1 MGSATLVFTM
11 GRFLGLGTLAL
22 FTACLIVLV
31 NSNIDHNLKELG
43 QVEGL
48 PESLLKIN
56 HNELRWKRAAKE
68 GKKSKKGNKI
78 RKNKASQG
86 KKKKKAGGK
95 STKKRSSK
103 TEGKGKKKG
112 NGKVNRTKKKKNDG
126 SKWKGNKNNNNKK
139 KNKEKKKKKNKGK
152 KKKKCNKKNGC
163 KKGKKPKATK
173 QPKVDSKQS
182 CPIDQAGDQC
192 LQNAIE
198 SLVYEQKQLPNFLKQ
213 AKLLENHERVSGNKG
228 AKKGEFHH
236 AADHAL
242 WAIGGNVSAPL
253 CGPNSTDSAKYNSSI
268 YDYEKALALESYE
281 TLSQCELNIT
291 FKCNT
296 SNIEGYDPAFWAAK
310 IQTCRALVD
319 NYQETSKRCQAATDD
334 GIEQCD
340 CWAEQVGN
348 IAAIK
353 AEGCNIKDA
362 QRNVTNFKT
371 ECLDTFTACKKKE
384 DKSVESVYY
393 CMDDHSMVFIN
404 QTAQSLALA
413 AEKDVARKSPRSW
426 HLHNLLIDLAS

>member
-11 GRFLGLGTLAL
+11 GRFLGLGLGTLAL
-22 FTACLIVLV
+22 FSACLIVLV

-48 PESLLKIN
+48 SESLLKIN

-68 GKKSKKGNKI
+68 GKKSKGLKKGK
-78 RKNKASQG
+78 KNRTSKATG
-86 KKKKKAGGK
+86 KGGKKTGKGKGTKKKKKKNGG
-95 STKKRSSK
+95 R
-103 TEGKGKKKG
+103 
-112 NGKVNRTKKKKNDG
+112 
-126 SKWKGNKNNNNKK
+126 KWKNKNKNNKK
-139 KNKEKKKKKNKGK
+139 KNGDKKKKKNKGK

-182 CPIDQAGDQC
+182 CPIDQAGGQC

-198 SLVYEQKQLPNFLKQ
+198 SLVYEQKQLTNFLKQ

-253 CGPNSTDSAKYNSSI
+253 CGPNSTDSAKYSSSI

-319 NYQETSKRCQAATDD
+319 NYQETS
-334 GIEQCD
+334 
-340 CWAEQVGN
+340 
-348 IAAIK
+348 
-353 AEGCNIKDA
+353 
-362 QRNVTNFKT
+362 
-371 ECLDTFTACKKKE
+371 
-384 DKSVESVYY
+384 
-393 CMDDHSMVFIN
+393 
-404 QTAQSLALA
+404 
-413 AEKDVARKSPRSW
+413 
-426 HLHNLLIDLAS
+426 

>member
-11 GRFLGLGTLAL
+11 GRFLGLGLGTLAL

-48 PESLLKIN
+48 SESLLKIN

-103 TEGKGKKKG
+103 TGGKGKKKG
-112 NGKVNRTKKKKNDG
+112 NGKGNR
-126 SKWKGNKNNNNKK
+126 
-139 KNKEKKKKKNKGK
+139 
-152 KKKKCNKKNGC
+152 NKKNGC

-182 CPIDQAGDQC
+182 CPIDQAADQC

-198 SLVYEQKQLPNFLKQ
+198 SLVYEQKQLTNFLKQ

-319 NYQETSKRCQAATDD
+319 NYQETSKRCQAATED

-353 AEGCNIKDA
+353 AEGCNIKNA

>member
-48 PESLLKIN
+48 SESLLKIN

-103 TEGKGKKKG
+103 TGGKGKKKG
-112 NGKVNRTKKKKNDG
+112 NGKVNRTKKKNGD
-126 SKWKGNKNNNNKK
+126 
-139 KNKEKKKKKNKGK
+139 KKKKKNKGK

-198 SLVYEQKQLPNFLKQ
+198 SLVYEQKQLTNFLKQ

-310 IQTCRALVD
+310 IQTWGALVD

-348 IAAIK
+348 IIAIK
-353 AEGCNIKDA
+353 AEGCNIKDV

-426 HLHNLLIDLAS
+426 HLLNLFIDLAS

>member
-11 GRFLGLGTLAL
+11 GRFLGLGLGTLAL

-31 NSNIDHNLKELG
+31 NSNIDNNLKELG

-48 PESLLKIN
+48 SESLLKIN

-68 GKKSKKGNKI
+68 GRKSKKGNKI
-78 RKNKASQG
+78 R

-103 TEGKGKKKG
+103 TGGKGKKKG
-112 NGKVNRTKKKKNDG
+112 NGKGNRTKKKKNDG
-126 SKWKGNKNNNNKK
+126 SKWKGNKKNNNKT
-139 KNKEKKKKKNKGK
+139 KNGEKKKKKNKGK

-182 CPIDQAGDQC
+182 CPTDQAGDQC

-198 SLVYEQKQLPNFLKQ
+198 SLVYEQKQLTNFLKQ

-281 TLSQCELNIT
+281 TL
-291 FKCNT
+291 
-296 SNIEGYDPAFWAAK
+296 
-310 IQTCRALVD
+310 
-319 NYQETSKRCQAATDD
+319 
-334 GIEQCD
+334 
-340 CWAEQVGN
+340 
-348 IAAIK
+348 
-353 AEGCNIKDA
+353 
-362 QRNVTNFKT
+362 
-371 ECLDTFTACKKKE
+371 
-384 DKSVESVYY
+384 
-393 CMDDHSMVFIN
+393 
-404 QTAQSLALA
+404 
-413 AEKDVARKSPRSW
+413 
-426 HLHNLLIDLAS
+426 

>member
-11 GRFLGLGTLAL
+11 GRFLGLGLGTLAL
-22 FTACLIVLV
+22 FSGCLIVLV

-48 PESLLKIN
+48 SESLLKIN

-68 GKKSKKGNKI
+68 GKKSKGLKRGKNKKGNK
-78 RKNKASQG
+78 
-86 KKKKKAGGK
+86 
-95 STKKRSSK
+95 
-103 TEGKGKKKG
+103 
-112 NGKVNRTKKKKNDG
+112 TKKKKNG
-126 SKWKGNKNNNNKK
+126 GRKWKNKKNNNNNKK
-139 KNKEKKKKKNKGK
+139 KNSDKKKKKNKGK

-182 CPIDQAGDQC
+182 CPIDQAGSQC

-198 SLVYEQKQLPNFLKQ
+198 SLVYEQKQLTNFLKQ

-353 AEGCNIKDA
+353 AEGCNIKNA

>member
-31 NSNIDHNLKELG
+31 HSNIDHNLKELG

-48 PESLLKIN
+48 SESLLKIN

-103 TEGKGKKKG
+103 TGGKGKKKG
-112 NGKVNRTKKKKNDG
+112 NGKGDRTKKKKNDG
-126 SKWKGNKNNNNKK
+126 SKWKGNKKNNNKK
-139 KNKEKKKKKNKGK
+139 KNGEKKKKKNKGK

-198 SLVYEQKQLPNFLKQ
+198 SLVYEQKQLTNFLKQ

-291 FKCNT
+291 IKCNT
-296 SNIEGYDPAFWAAK
+296 SN
-310 IQTCRALVD
+310 
-319 NYQETSKRCQAATDD
+319 
-334 GIEQCD
+334 
-340 CWAEQVGN
+340 
-348 IAAIK
+348 
-353 AEGCNIKDA
+353 
-362 QRNVTNFKT
+362 
-371 ECLDTFTACKKKE
+371 
-384 DKSVESVYY
+384 
-393 CMDDHSMVFIN
+393 
-404 QTAQSLALA
+404 
-413 AEKDVARKSPRSW
+413 
-426 HLHNLLIDLAS
+426 